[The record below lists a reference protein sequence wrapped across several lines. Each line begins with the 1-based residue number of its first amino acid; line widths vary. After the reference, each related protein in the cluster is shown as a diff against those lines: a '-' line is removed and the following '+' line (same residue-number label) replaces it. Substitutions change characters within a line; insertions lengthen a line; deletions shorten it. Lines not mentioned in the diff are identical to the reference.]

1 MNKPFKHLKTI
12 IIIAF
17 ALFFLLVS
25 LIQFSDSKKFTYRE
39 RMESKA
45 PGPDPYPS
53 DWAWIQR
60 TFPYWKADASAYR
73 EEMEKVKIMRS
84 VATSFAKLKAVPI
97 EFAGPI
103 NIGGRISDIEF
114 NPNNPN
120 IVYAGAATGG
130 IFKSMDMGHTWTPIF
145 DGQANLSIGDIAVDP
160 VSSNIIYVGTGEAN
174 GGHNNFPGGGV
185 YKSRNG
191 GITWQL
197 LGLEETVTIGRIL
210 IDPSNPQRIFLA
222 AVGSYFSPNTE
233 RGVYRSDN
241 GGITWD
247 KKLFITDSTGAIDI
261 IMDPN
266 DPARLMV
273 AMWERVRRYN
283 ISHLH
288 GKTSGLYRTFDNGES
303 WEYIDPAK
311 GLPDPNQTNVG
322 RIGLAL
328 SPTNPDIVYALYTNR
343 SSYLGLYKTHDFG
356 DQWFD
361 ADPDKEIGNGAG
373 DFSWYFG
380 QIRIHPTNPDI
391 VYAMDVSFMRS
402 TDGGETWPIKY
413 GYGNSPDDFHV
424 DHHALAFH
432 PENPDYIIEGNDG
445 GINISTDA
453 GVTWEKVSELPVT
466 QFYEINL
473 DYQNPERLYG
483 GTQDNGTMRTSTG
496 ALNDWEIIYGG
507 DGFYVN
513 VDPKDPNIIYAES
526 QYGNL
531 GKSTNGGRY
540 FRSALS
546 GINQDEPTNWS
557 TPVIMDP
564 NDQLVLYYGTDRIYR
579 TTDGADS
586 WTPISPDLT
595 DNIAGTALGTVTT
608 IAVSPVN
615 SSIIWAGTDD
625 SHVWISTDYGEN
637 WSDVSES
644 LPYRWVTR
652 IVPDPQH
659 SSIAYVT
666 FSGLKWVDP
675 QPHVFRTENLGQSW
689 KDISN
694 NLPDAPVNAF
704 AVNPLN
710 TQILFVGTD
719 LGAYYST
726 NLGQTWQYISPN
738 LPMVS
743 IYDMKIHPTANY
755 LAIGTHARSMYKI
768 DLSIFTGLAT
778 DDKQPVVKSL
788 QLSQNYPNPF
798 NASTKISYTLSQR
811 TDIILTVYSNLG
823 EHIKTLDQGVHD
835 AGDYHINWDGTNK
848 VGVTVSSGVY
858 IYQLKF
864 GNHIESRKM
873 LFVK

>member
-1 MNKPFKHLKTI
+1 MNKPSKYLMTI
-12 IIIAF
+12 IIFAF
-17 ALFFLLVS
+17 VLFFLLVS
-25 LIQFSDSKKFTYRE
+25 LIQFSDSKKSTYRE
-39 RMESKA
+39 RMESKVS
-45 PGPDPYPS
+45 GPDPYPS

-60 TFPYWKADASAYR
+60 TFPYWKADAYAYR
-73 EEMEKVKIMRS
+73 KEIEKAKMMRS
-84 VATSFAKLKAVPI
+84 AALSFTKLKAITI
-97 EFAGPI
+97 EFAGPT

-130 IFKSMDMGHTWTPIF
+130 VFKSMDMGHTWSPIF

-160 VSSNIIYVGTGEAN
+160 VNSNIIYVGTGEAN

-197 LGLEETVTIGRIL
+197 LGLEETITIGRIL

-247 KKLFITDSTGAIDI
+247 KKLFITDSTGTIDI
-261 IMDPN
+261 IMDPEN
-266 DPARLMV
+266 PARLMV
-273 AMWERVRRYN
+273 AMWERVRRPTK
-283 ISHLH
+283 SHLH

-303 WEYIDPAK
+303 WEYIDPTN
-311 GLPDPNQTNVG
+311 GLPDPNQKNVG
-322 RIGLAL
+322 RIGLAI
-328 SPTNPDIVYALYTNR
+328 SPINPDIVYALYTNG
-343 SSYLGLYKTHDFG
+343 SYYQGLYKTSDFG

-361 ADPDKEIGNGAG
+361 ADPDKEIGHGAG

-496 ALNDWEIIYGG
+496 ALDDWQKIYGG
-507 DGFYVN
+507 DGFYVI
-513 VDPKDPNIIYAES
+513 VDPKDPNVIYAES
-526 QYGNL
+526 QFGSL
-531 GKSTNGGRY
+531 GKSTNGGSD
-540 FRSALS
+540 FRSVLS
-546 GINQDEPTNWS
+546 GINQNEPTNWS

-564 NDQLVLYYGTDRIYR
+564 NDHLVLYYGTDRIYR
-579 TTDGADS
+579 TTDGANS
-586 WTPISPDLT
+586 WTPISPNLT
-595 DNIAGTALGTVTT
+595 DNLSGTALGTVTT

-637 WSDVSES
+637 WSDVSGS

-666 FSGLKWVDP
+666 LSGLKWVDP
-675 QPHVFRTENLGQSW
+675 QPHVFRTENLGRNW
-689 KDISN
+689 NDISN

-710 TQILFVGTD
+710 TQNLFVGTD

-743 IYDMKIHPTANY
+743 VYDMKIHPTSNY
-755 LAIGTHARSMYKI
+755 LAIGTHARSMYKV
-768 DLSIFTGLAT
+768 DLSIFTGLVT
-778 DDKQPVVKSL
+778 DHKQPLVQSV
-788 QLSQNYPNPF
+788 QLDQNYPNPF
-798 NASTKISYTLSQR
+798 NASTKISYTISQR
-811 TDIILTVYSNLG
+811 NDITLTVYNNLG
-823 EHIKTLDQGVHD
+823 EHIKTLVHGVHD
-835 AGDYHINWDGTNK
+835 AGDYHTNWDGTNK
-848 VGVTVSSGVY
+848 VGITVSSGVY

-864 GNHIESRKM
+864 GNHIESKKM
-873 LFVK
+873 LFLK